1 MDVVRENEK
10 GENEVEREDALEPR
24 RHLLVEDVFVGRPRD
39 PKESDGQPRA
49 EDIVAVP
56 EEVLERHVEGGREE
70 ARHAV
75 ELPEEQHGG
84 EQQHGAP
91 RAAVQHA
98 LPERAAPKHGDGECQ
113 DEQEEAVVA

>member
-1 MDVVRENEK
+1 MS
-10 GENEVEREDALEPR
+10 
-24 RHLLVEDVFVGRPRD
+24 
-39 PKESDGQPRA
+39 KEG
-49 EDIVAVP
+49 
-56 EEVLERHVEGGREE
+56 
-70 ARHAV
+70 HAV